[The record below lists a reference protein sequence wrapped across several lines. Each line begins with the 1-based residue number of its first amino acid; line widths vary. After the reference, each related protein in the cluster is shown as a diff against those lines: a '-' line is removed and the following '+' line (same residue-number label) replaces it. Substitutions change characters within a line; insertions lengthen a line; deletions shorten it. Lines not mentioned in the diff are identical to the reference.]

1 MFLRGNYSKSL
12 FLLLLELTLLNGTVI
27 AMPLI
32 DLIGIGYADAQ
43 RLTKHDAKTLPELLE
58 EVFPHK

>member
-1 MFLRGNYSKSL
+1 M
-12 FLLLLELTLLNGTVI
+12 TLLNGTFI
-27 AMPLI
+27 GIPWI

-58 EVFPHK
+58 EVFPQK